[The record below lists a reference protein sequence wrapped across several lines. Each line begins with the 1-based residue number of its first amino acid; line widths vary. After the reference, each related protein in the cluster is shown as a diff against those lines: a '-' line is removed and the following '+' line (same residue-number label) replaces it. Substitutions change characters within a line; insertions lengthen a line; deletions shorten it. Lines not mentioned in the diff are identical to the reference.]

1 MTSKR
6 IDWRIVAVA
15 LIPAL
20 GLSIVVT
27 LVGSMLGL
35 SESAADRVAQ
45 IGFLPAFFGAYHY
58 TKRRRLVTP
67 T

>member
-1 MTSKR
+1 MTLKT
-6 IDWRIVAVA
+6 IDWRIVAIA

-27 LVGSMLGL
+27 LFGGMLGL
-35 SESAADRVAQ
+35 SESAVDRVAQ
-45 IGFLPAFFGAYHY
+45 IVFFPTFFGAYHY
-58 TKRRRLVTP
+58 AQRRRLVTP